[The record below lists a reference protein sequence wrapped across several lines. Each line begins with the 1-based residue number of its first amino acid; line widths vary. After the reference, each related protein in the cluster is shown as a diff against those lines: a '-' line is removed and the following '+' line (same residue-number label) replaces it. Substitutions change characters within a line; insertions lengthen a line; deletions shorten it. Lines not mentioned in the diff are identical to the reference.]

1 MTSKTRLFVGS
12 LPYKYSESELLKLF
26 VREGKV
32 IDVRIIKNPWGRSR
46 GMGYV
51 EFENQEDAIRA
62 KENIH
67 GILIGDLKIIVDFA
81 KEDPATTPEGIKKH
95 EEKIIRKKKNVV
107 KPLANH
113 QRQTVFESRHFG
125 SKIGKKFASRNKKKK

>member
-26 VREGKV
+26 VKEGKV

-67 GILIGDLKIIVDFA
+67 GIMIGDLKIIVDFA
-81 KEDPATTPEGIKKH
+81 KEDPATTP
-95 EEKIIRKKKNVV
+95 
-107 KPLANH
+107 
-113 QRQTVFESRHFG
+113 
-125 SKIGKKFASRNKKKK
+125 